1 MANFRKIEDE
11 RKDCFFLET
20 LALPGEIQS
29 MVVGRF
35 FDKNI
40 ESLVLAKSTFL
51 SIFHSN
57 ETEGNFDFVDH
68 ICVYKE
74 VYCLCTSVQPH
85 SLDCLFVLSVGGE
98 WLLLQWNKTRFFP
111 LASGSLLKSIQPL
124 MKQPEQRRFRLDP
137 TFQWAVS
144 VVPITDNSPHFF
156 TRPTPK
162 QSGKQFSSTTKPLV
176 RISFRAVIVVD
187 ETVFVG
193 VKYDGPDAKILSVM
207 KNNWAATLKQFPVKF
222 GFFDAENK
230 HGYKE
235 ENVNTIIRNG
245 LEEEWKVLQ
254 SIEQTKKNLCIAN
267 ADTFI
272 FFEDDED
279 QPNYVS
285 QEEEKKKRINNL
297 QQQRRKKIKNPV
309 QLYQIVIQ
317 VRHLT
322 FTTAMKLEPFPI
334 RKKPYIMPSFPFADP
349 LSRERDGEVAGPGL
363 DASENKGRIQLPEF
377 VTQKQS
383 TIKSKHDLNEDD
395 IQLNIINNNSNPIP
409 KQDIE
414 STNQSCT
421 SAIALVDTPS
431 GLSLFS
437 LLFDFEHH
445 RISLHSFI
453 FAAIAP
459 SAARLMT
466 VLDEDR
472 VIKTLRGEEI
482 TTLDRVHA
490 FDINTV
496 KGALNIS
503 SEFLNQYYSN
513 LKFTNNDDEYEDGFD
528 EMENIYTPP
537 TQTNSTSQTPNTDPI
552 NNIKKQSSSPRFSIN
567 RLHKHITRQQF
578 KTNTIIITFPNK
590 TIHLQKK
597 SGSRFDVD
605 SSEEESQVSNTTG
618 TDSSENADKYNLIL
632 EQSEQCDDGE
642 QNQLIFAR
650 NSSDMNNSLITNEPI
665 QNFHPFLLITA
676 IGVTL
681 FTSHLTKL
689 HFIFP
694 ITIRQPPMCVLYVG
708 GQHQES
714 KQIPSPSHKHTS
726 PRNNN
731 SKKIQRHKAH
741 RDFRSVDKLFVV
753 SGRAV
758 YIICNGQVTLQ
769 YYPFRW
775 FNELAMTN
783 GANWFL
789 STVPKSH
796 SSQSL
801 SSSDHLFDQEQS
813 SQSQHSSLDEIDD
826 ENEQDNIQLK
836 IGLSMLF
843 IISSAN
849 SSMIVDMSSG
859 AFYNFPGKD
868 SSLKELGE
876 GGPDD
881 FQSSPMSVISVVPI
895 PNFTF
900 SHYHSMEDRFVL
912 GTGNG
917 RTGALHSISVGN
929 RLQTIMH
936 GKWYEVLPTLF
947 TTKAYAGAKLHSLLL
962 VEEEKTIDI
971 EKEQNI
977 IKSKEENTKETI
989 KQPTYYPDKQAQ
1001 ALKQGENLRVCYS
1014 STVFTLREDIVEP
1027 IDASAVGIDNSKQT
1041 LALGGA
1047 NGAFVQITSAEVRII
1062 PTLRFSATVSSQ
1074 KQYSH
1079 NGQQNLINLNKSL
1092 ILQND
1097 QQEKQ
1102 NDDQKQVQQKEEQ
1115 SWEILSEYVG
1125 YDVQQGILWPAP
1137 FLQSEEQC
1145 KQKLLNIQQNK
1156 STSSIN
1162 SSINQNHKYNQS
1174 SQKDD
1179 DTKQRVVF
1187 ECGCISDNLIAVSY
1201 KCVVFV
1207 LVWNP
1212 SKPKFT
1218 TSGISHQQSSSQR
1231 SITQL
1236 PAIIHPVATLCF
1248 PSPVKALAASTIC
1261 TRSFLVVGCESPPAV
1276 FLYRLDTIRIAQQS
1290 ETSRN
1295 QLWTESEKLLNNVK
1309 YQIVYPTVLQPN
1321 SSLVIQ
1327 NGNKNDNNENQ
1338 SENKFTI
1345 NLGKGNDCSIISSET
1360 DNKQEQ
1366 ELKPKRQLQSR
1377 YIEVLSGSHQYVEVQ
1392 YSSNAVMTRIFDL
1405 FPYDKPEQIVFTTF
1419 NRQVRIYSQ
1428 KELEASDLDPVYGY
1442 SHIRQTCAQNTLQIG
1457 EESLISK
1464 RRYFRN
1470 EGAVL
1475 MIAGHNGQLATTI
1488 APLGVLLDFPPEQPN
1503 NDQLLNT
1510 AQFFFPSLVTTMR
1523 VYPQRVKM
1531 AEDEGIVYVFG
1542 DRISA
1547 LTWNNIACKIFWTD
1561 LENAGMM
1568 HSLVPMRVADEQPS
1582 LIFNVDEDEKSLL
1595 FSEDNSQQ
1603 GSLLSAIGESSHKT
1617 DIPHPI
1623 IAWIDYLEQKL
1634 TFGTINKRR
1643 MVTRDIKDVSSQPL
1657 AIAHIPNMHAIAIL
1671 CREHSSYPYD
1681 NAVEE
1686 YQQEQY
1692 SQNNKIS
1699 TLKQKEYNDRK
1710 QIEQGVVQYKGSGI
1724 TGSLMGL
1731 GLDVTGIVGNDS
1743 QMYMP
1748 FHDLYTNYLQER
1760 ENIKNRN
1767 AISEISYQS
1776 KSPISKSTTT
1786 EQLNN
1791 EQNIKK
1797 KVESNLKLSIQ
1808 YFHESVPDRDSKGE
1822 PFVDVAADWFIESHK
1837 NQFKDYR
1844 PKRLP
1849 PYKLNTSKINLS
1861 YSMKSNFA
1869 QAFPEHLS
1877 PLNIQK
1883 ALKKNNLFFNN
1894 LKKQLVSTTKNDL
1907 LLLNNNLK
1915 QPPKLNRKV
1924 EINEQLPLP
1933 SKNRQQPFDAIPPE
1947 QFSTLLSSDPKT
1959 DEQLKIKENKIE
1971 FNGEIFEQYVKTV
1984 TNPFMII
1991 LYDESEMRLRIGD
2004 LNLSHLNLDFGKS
2017 SNELQKQ
2024 SPKQDE
2030 QNSEQQYGDIH
2041 KLDTEV
2047 ISTQLY
2053 NFFSMICVTM
2063 PTQQGFNEIQ
2073 KILRENIN
2081 ELEQASNELGF
2092 DTQQMDKAE
2101 KIYKELDESEF
2112 RVDASQIQNLIKLQN
2127 QLNINNNTHQG
2138 EQSIQDAQTGI
2149 QTNLWQASQTQQI
2162 NQIDEKIDENELTKL
2177 QDHLRGKNEEENT
2190 KTKYDERN
2198 SMLMPQQTGTYY
2210 DRYAR
2215 SFLCVVGRE
2224 SVVGLSS
2231 DNSPFRSNLN
2241 SPFQSHLFVDI
2252 EEEPFYESMVTD
2264 IFIFEVDRHHIL
2276 GNARFKARQLLEK
2289 QIDEYCLDKDGNVIN
2304 QEELIHFTDEQIQKS
2319 LDESEF
2325 LNVSHFDSSTSV
2337 MTTIYDKLQ
2346 LLNIQLTLYKRIR
2359 ILGGVQAIYGYP
2371 STLVVLNG
2379 CHAFVFLLG
2388 PRLDDKEVS
2397 TISKIY
2403 NLKGNEKSAQ
2413 LNPQQKND
2421 EQQMNKKSQYIHTV
2435 NGDGQQQL
2443 NDETCTCTT
2452 PLYTDEGK
2460 LFPTLPQHASIRNVR
2475 NITDS
2480 KGNLKLKYRITLPK
2494 MRQFYVYNNNTSA
2507 VPTKSVESYALH
2519 NPYTFNIRLVTQIIA
2534 PSPITQIQLQIAQY
2548 KSYLSTF
2555 PPAVQAF
2562 TGINEYSTFRGIA
2575 MDHKMLNLI
2584 PSFMLPPHYLR
2595 ASVVFSPNGFAFVDL
2610 YYGKSPQANSIM
2622 RFQLPRICVYNP
2634 KDVEI
2639 FENSMRLLKES
2650 LKIKNIKPK
2659 RLKMKKMKIINS
2671 IKQVVKYNTPEN
2683 ITNYYAN
2690 TPPVILAYVK
2700 KQDTEMIE
2708 LLNGSIMP
2716 LAFAQRRCRHQ
2727 KMIQIQ
2733 QNSIGNYLTD
2743 VIEPKVVATDSITSQ
2758 LILPPLNGTDLASA
2772 AGIYLK
2778 HRYRDLVKTAA
2789 MYGQLSKLIAQAYA
2803 PSIIIDASPLGINQF
2818 GLVSDNEVLIY
2829 VLLPNPL

>member
-1 MANFRKIEDE
+1 
-11 RKDCFFLET
+11 
-20 LALPGEIQS
+20 
-29 MVVGRF
+29 
-35 FDKNI
+35 
-40 ESLVLAKSTFL
+40 
-51 SIFHSN
+51 
-57 ETEGNFDFVDH
+57 
-68 ICVYKE
+68 
-74 VYCLCTSVQPH
+74 
-85 SLDCLFVLSVGGE
+85 
-98 WLLLQWNKTRFFP
+98 
-111 LASGSLLKSIQPL
+111 
-124 MKQPEQRRFRLDP
+124 
-137 TFQWAVS
+137 
-144 VVPITDNSPHFF
+144 
-156 TRPTPK
+156 
-162 QSGKQFSSTTKPLV
+162 
-176 RISFRAVIVVD
+176 
-187 ETVFVG
+187 
-193 VKYDGPDAKILSVM
+193 
-207 KNNWAATLKQFPVKF
+207 
-222 GFFDAENK
+222 
-230 HGYKE
+230 
-235 ENVNTIIRNG
+235 
-245 LEEEWKVLQ
+245 
-254 SIEQTKKNLCIAN
+254 
-267 ADTFI
+267 
-272 FFEDDED
+272 
-279 QPNYVS
+279 
-285 QEEEKKKRINNL
+285 
-297 QQQRRKKIKNPV
+297 
-309 QLYQIVIQ
+309 
-317 VRHLT
+317 
-322 FTTAMKLEPFPI
+322 
-334 RKKPYIMPSFPFADP
+334 
-349 LSRERDGEVAGPGL
+349 
-363 DASENKGRIQLPEF
+363 
-377 VTQKQS
+377 
-383 TIKSKHDLNEDD
+383 
-395 IQLNIINNNSNPIP
+395 
-409 KQDIE
+409 
-414 STNQSCT
+414 
-421 SAIALVDTPS
+421 
-431 GLSLFS
+431 
-437 LLFDFEHH
+437 
-445 RISLHSFI
+445 
-453 FAAIAP
+453 
-459 SAARLMT
+459 
-466 VLDEDR
+466 
-472 VIKTLRGEEI
+472 
-482 TTLDRVHA
+482 
-490 FDINTV
+490 
-496 KGALNIS
+496 
-503 SEFLNQYYSN
+503 
-513 LKFTNNDDEYEDGFD
+513 
-528 EMENIYTPP
+528 
-537 TQTNSTSQTPNTDPI
+537 
-552 NNIKKQSSSPRFSIN
+552 
-567 RLHKHITRQQF
+567 
-578 KTNTIIITFPNK
+578 
-590 TIHLQKK
+590 
-597 SGSRFDVD
+597 
-605 SSEEESQVSNTTG
+605 
-618 TDSSENADKYNLIL
+618 
-632 EQSEQCDDGE
+632 
-642 QNQLIFAR
+642 
-650 NSSDMNNSLITNEPI
+650 
-665 QNFHPFLLITA
+665 
-676 IGVTL
+676 
-681 FTSHLTKL
+681 
-689 HFIFP
+689 
-694 ITIRQPPMCVLYVG
+694 
-708 GQHQES
+708 
-714 KQIPSPSHKHTS
+714 
-726 PRNNN
+726 
-731 SKKIQRHKAH
+731 
-741 RDFRSVDKLFVV
+741 
-753 SGRAV
+753 
-758 YIICNGQVTLQ
+758 
-769 YYPFRW
+769 
-775 FNELAMTN
+775 
-783 GANWFL
+783 
-789 STVPKSH
+789 
-796 SSQSL
+796 
-801 SSSDHLFDQEQS
+801 
-813 SQSQHSSLDEIDD
+813 
-826 ENEQDNIQLK
+826 
-836 IGLSMLF
+836 
-843 IISSAN
+843 
-849 SSMIVDMSSG
+849 
-859 AFYNFPGKD
+859 
-868 SSLKELGE
+868 
-876 GGPDD
+876 
-881 FQSSPMSVISVVPI
+881 
-895 PNFTF
+895 
-900 SHYHSMEDRFVL
+900 
-912 GTGNG
+912 
-917 RTGALHSISVGN
+917 
-929 RLQTIMH
+929 IMH

-971 EKEQNI
+971 EKDKEI
-977 IKSKEENTKETI
+977 IKSKELNSKQI
-989 KQPTYYPDKQAQ
+989 LKQPTYYPDKQAQ

-1014 STVFTLREDIVEP
+1014 STVFKLREDIVEP

-1041 LALGGA
+1041 LALCGA
-1047 NGAFVQITSAEVRII
+1047 NGAIVQITSAEVRII
-1062 PTLRFSATVSSQ
+1062 PTLRFSATLSGQIQNSPQ
-1074 KQYSH
+1074 
-1079 NGQQNLINLNKSL
+1079 GQQNINNLNKSS
-1092 ILQND
+1092 IQQND
-1097 QQEKQ
+1097 QQEQQ

-1115 SWEILSEYVG
+1115 SWEILSEFVG

-1137 FLQSEEQC
+1137 LLLSEEQC

-1162 SSINQNHKYNQS
+1162 SSINQNHKYDQPS
-1174 SQKDD
+1174 KKD
-1179 DTKQRVVF
+1179 DTKQRVIF

-1218 TSGISHQQSSSQR
+1218 TTKTSQQSSKSQR

-1261 TRSFLVVGCESPPAV
+1261 TRSFLIVGCESPPAV
-1276 FLYRLDTIRIAQQS
+1276 FLYRLDTIRISQQS
-1290 ETSRN
+1290 EASRN
-1295 QLWTESEKLLNNVK
+1295 QLWTDSEKLLNNIK

-1327 NGNKNDNNENQ
+1327 NGNKNDINKNQ
-1338 SENKFTI
+1338 SENNYSIK
-1345 NLGKGNDCSIISSET
+1345 LGKGNDCSIISSEA
-1360 DNKQEQ
+1360 DNNSEQ

-1392 YSSNAVMTRIFDL
+1392 YSSNAAMTRIFDL

-1428 KELEASDLDPVYGY
+1428 KELEASDLDPAYGL
-1442 SHIRQTCAQNTLQIG
+1442 SRLKQSCAQYALQNG

-1488 APLGVLLDFPPEQPN
+1488 APLAVILDFPPEQPN

-1595 FSEDNSQQ
+1595 FSDDNSLF
-1603 GSLLSAIGESSHKT
+1603 GSLPSIIGENSHKT
-1617 DIPHPI
+1617 DIPHPT

-1686 YQQEQY
+1686 YQQEQ
-1692 SQNNKIS
+1692 NNKKDKIS

-1731 GLDVTGIVGNDS
+1731 GLDVTGIVGNES

-1748 FHDLYTNYLQER
+1748 FHDLYTNYLQES
-1760 ENIKNRN
+1760 EKIKNRN
-1767 AISEISYQS
+1767 AISEIRHQF
-1776 KSPISKSTTT
+1776 KSPISKSTTN

-1797 KVESNLKLSIQ
+1797 EVESNLKLSIQ
-1808 YFHESVPDRDSKGE
+1808 YFHESVPDLDSKGD
-1822 PFVDVAADWFIESHK
+1822 PFVDIAADWFIESHK

-1849 PYKLNTSKINLS
+1849 PYKLNTSKINLG

-1877 PLNIQK
+1877 PQNIQK
-1883 ALKKNNLFFNN
+1883 ALKKNNLFFSS

-1907 LLLNNNLK
+1907 LLLNNKLI
-1915 QPPKLNRKV
+1915 QPPKLDREV

-1959 DEQLKIKENKIE
+1959 DEQSKIKENTIE
-1971 FNGEIFEQYVKTV
+1971 FNAEVFEQYVKTV

-2081 ELEQASNELGF
+2081 ELEQASRELGY

-2101 KIYKELDESEF
+2101 KIYKEFDESEF
-2112 RVDASQIQNLIKLQN
+2112 RVDATQIRNLIKLQN
-2127 QLNINNNTHQG
+2127 QLNINDTYQG
-2138 EQSIQDAQTGI
+2138 EQLIQDAQTGI
-2149 QTNLWQASQTQQI
+2149 QTNLWQASQSQQI

-2177 QDHLRGKNEEENT
+2177 QGHLRGKNNKDT
-2190 KTKYDERN
+2190 TQTQYDVRN

-2224 SVVGLSS
+2224 SIVGLSS
-2231 DNSPFRSNLN
+2231 DNSPIRSSLN
-2241 SPFQSHLFVDI
+2241 SPFQSHLFVEI

-2346 LLNIQLTLYKRIR
+2346 LLNISLTLFKRIR

-2403 NLKGNEKSAQ
+2403 NLKGNEK
-2413 LNPQQKND
+2413 NK
-2421 EQQMNKKSQYIHTV
+2421 QQMNKHNQYIHTV

-2452 PLYTDEGK
+2452 PLYTDKGK

-2480 KGNLKLKYRITLPK
+2480 KGNLKLKYRISLPK
-2494 MRQFYVYNNNTSA
+2494 FRQFYVYNNYTSA
-2507 VPTKSVESYALH
+2507 VPTKPVESFAFH
-2519 NPYTFNIRLVTQIIA
+2519 NPYTFNVRLVTQIIA
-2534 PSPITQIQLQIAQY
+2534 PSPITQIQLQLVQY
-2548 KSYLSTF
+2548 KSYLYPVQT
-2555 PPAVQAF
+2555 AVQAF
-2562 TGINEYSTFRGIA
+2562 TGLNEYSTFRGIT
-2575 MDHKMLNLI
+2575 MDHKMINLV
-2584 PSFMLPPHYLR
+2584 PQFMLPPHYLR
-2595 ASVVFSPNGFAFVDL
+2595 ASVVFSPNGFAFIDL
-2610 YYGKSPQANSIM
+2610 YFGKSVQANNIM
-2622 RFQLPRICVYNP
+2622 RFQLPQICVYNP

-2650 LKIKNIKPK
+2650 LKIKNNKPK
-2659 RLKMKKMKIINS
+2659 S
-2671 IKQVVKYNTPEN
+2671 TPEN

-2716 LAFAQRRCRHQ
+2716 LAFAQRRCRHCKRILKVRKDFSLTHDQ
-2727 KMIQIQ
+2727 NAYFKQQDNNPPSQQINFQEKMIQTQ
-2733 QNSIGNYLTD
+2733 QNSVSNYLTD
-2743 VIEPKVVATDSITSQ
+2743 VIEPKVVATDIITSQ

-2789 MYGQLSKLIAQAYA
+2789 AYSQLSKLIAQAYA

-2829 VLLPNPL
+2829 VLLPNPLFKRQNQLRVKKNDNSFQNDGYEYLPLCAVLNVRIPTPTHFSFILRSSAGVNSILTGSRNIFIRKLYRNLEVLQNRDLSEGTMIKNDSESNQDKNQEKLQSPSQRDIELANIIKEEQNDDNLYAEDLDDNYQQNPISGKTYHFKQFTLQPDGALQSFPEIPSFTVFSRTGKITKAIPSNQDRIPTRDIFLTLHVYAVLDGNFGDVWKNSQIEIFKDFSDVDQQLNKLVIVEQAIREFITTGRIARRPPIPLIDFIPPQYGFRTGKFLTGEQIFGLSPLPITPEATNWRFMSLINFIRTTDHFLKFAQNLSRTRLIFRELMRRFIKYFQSLNLNENIIDDVQDKDLENVLEKEVFTLLRIISKPVQNLSIFITEQEQQNPSVAHIHHAHHRNKSEGSIEKYNENRMEYKNNNQENDTRKNENEKESQDQINQEQNKKHYHEKDHKYKREKERNQKSKEKLDKNLEFGKEKKQFVSKGTDIEKELQNVEQKEPDHQIQSDSKQFKESKPPFKESKPPFKESNTDKDFIHIKDIKIEPLDIKHYSLSSFPERDEYGQLLLKVSHPLRRVELSPIEEFDGELQHSFDEKLDQNKVEQQWKELSEENQDLIVGKQNENENLLLNLASNKNIDNPIPQTKPQLQRVQYYKHFPKYNQTQKDVDWQENISSVLTKPIKQQINRQAKIQQDQLPSWQLITSPTGSQNIFDKQILESLNVPPDFTHSQQTSQSLFDSQNLDIIVDQQIDLNQEDQSPQLGATRIQQTSIQILPQQQLLLSDQFSADPITAFQTNRTKPGAIPLIIDLNDEEGGDITEDDQGEKDDTADEKENLIGQINQF